1 MEFMGT
7 GMLSTLGCG
16 CCCLAVV
23 AVVGVAG
30 ILGMRRSRNAEGAV
44 GGVPDAPERGSST
57 NARLTHMEHAPAEP
71 AANRVVNRTLPREV
85 VDTTRPAAPSQ
96 PGPSAAPRVIS
107 PSPTFVPPADED

>member
-1 MEFMGT
+1 MEFLGT

-30 ILGMRRSRNAEGAV
+30 ILGMRRSGNAEGAV

-57 NARLTHMEHAPAEP
+57 SARLTHMEHALPEP
-71 AANRVVNRTLPREV
+71 GPNRVVSRTLPREV
-85 VDTTRPAAPSQ
+85 VDTTRPAAPS
-96 PGPSAAPRVIS
+96 PPASSGGPRVLA